1 MAEYPNRS
9 DLRNP
14 AKLAAKAAPGQT
26 YGEAGKQIAAQ
37 RAVPMGTPPTE
48 QGGMAQ
54 RTSAPAPEQPMAFDR
69 PTERPNEPITMGLAS
84 MGPQSAQQ
92 IPRFD
97 PVLEELLT
105 LSKMYPNPDL
115 DALIS
120 SMQFGGF

>member
-48 QGGMAQ
+48 QVGRSQPA
-54 RTSAPAPEQPMAFDR
+54 SAPAPEQPMAFDR
-69 PTERPNEPITMGLAS
+69 PTERPNEPITMGLS
-84 MGPQSAQQ
+84 MMGPQT
-92 IPRFD
+92 PRYD

-105 LSKMYPNPDL
+105 LAKMYPNPDL

>member
-14 AKLAAKAAPGQT
+14 ATLAAKAAPGQT

-48 QGGMAQ
+48 RAVGAVQP
-54 RTSAPAPEQPMAFDR
+54 TPPAEVMGAFDR
-69 PTERPNEPITMGLAS
+69 ETERPNEPIMAGVNPSMPMAS
-84 MGPQSAQQ
+84 
-92 IPRFD
+92 IPNYD
-97 PVLEELLT
+97 PVLEELLV

-120 SMQFGGF
+120 SMQFGGL